1 MTIALAKKN
10 PLLQVIPK
18 PLYLLAF
25 LYRKL
30 SEKLI
35 CMSIKSFFLAFAL
48 SLSAIVTNAQ
58 FKKGMRMVGTSIGSI
73 LFNSGN
79 SDITS
84 PQVANSTAS
93 KNTNYNI
100 SITPS
105 LGWFLSDQTAA
116 GALLNIN
123 PSGDKTTYEQ
133 NGTTYKSDKSNR
145 YNIGAGGFVRTYLGQ
160 PQNLRP
166 FAQATINAGFSDLK
180 TEGFYYYTAG
190 SPTYKETYTG
200 KSSGG
205 FFLNAT
211 FLGGFT
217 KMINEFTGLD
227 FFVGYTFSKNN
238 FSFKKTTLYYVSSTD
253 TNPSTG
259 IDNTT
264 TKYTNNG
271 FTLGVAFQI
280 FLKEKKK

>member
-1 MTIALAKKN
+1 M
-10 PLLQVIPK
+10 
-18 PLYLLAF
+18 
-25 LYRKL
+25 RG
-30 SEKLI
+30 
-35 CMSIKSFFLAFAL
+35 KSMFLAF
-48 SLSAIVTNAQ
+48 SLLILNAVANAQ
-58 FKKGMRMVGTSIGSI
+58 FKKGMRMVGTSIGSV
-73 LFNSGN
+73 LFNSGS
-79 SDITS
+79 SDISS
-84 PQVANSTAS
+84 PQVVNSTAS

-105 LGWFLSDQTAA
+105 LGWFLSDQTAV

-145 YNIGAGGFVRTYLGQ
+145 YNIGAGGFARTYFGQ
-160 PQNLRP
+160 SQSLRP
-166 FAQATINAGFSDLK
+166 FAQATINAGFSNLK
-180 TEGFYYYTAG
+180 TEGFFYHTVG

-200 KSSGG
+200 NSSGG

-217 KMINEFTGLD
+217 KMVGDFTGLD
-227 FFVGYTFSKNN
+227 FFVGYIFSKNN

-259 IDNTT
+259 TDNTT
-264 TKYTNNG
+264 TKFTNNG

-280 FLKEKKK
+280 FLKEKRNK